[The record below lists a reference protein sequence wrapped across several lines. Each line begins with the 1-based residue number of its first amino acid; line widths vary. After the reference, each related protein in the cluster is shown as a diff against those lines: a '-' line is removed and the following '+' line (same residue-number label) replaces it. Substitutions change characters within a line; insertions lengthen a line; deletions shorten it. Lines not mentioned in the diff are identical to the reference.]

1 MPSQS
6 WGLLLFIL
14 LLVLLSA
21 LLSCAETSFTAFSQA
36 KIHSLNSSR
45 SYRAKIILILYRQQ
59 ARVISAVLLG
69 NTLINILSSALATNF
84 AISAFGS
91 TGVLYSTIF
100 MTLAIL
106 IFSEVLPKTYAINNP
121 EKAILNIAPLLLPV
135 VKVLHPL
142 NIAVQV
148 VVNFLIRT
156 FGLSERKEVV
166 SFADTIRGLID
177 QHKSDSNVSEGALK
191 MLNNIMDMA
200 ETEVSKIM
208 IHRKNVITINAD
220 WEVDKIVSAVAN
232 GNHSRFPLWKNNPD
246 NIIGVLHIKD
256 LLRLLL
262 KYKSNTK
269 NFNIISVASE
279 PWFIP
284 ETTQISVQ
292 LNKFRS
298 KKQHFALVVD
308 EYGTLQGIV
317 TLEDILEEIVGE
329 VYDEHDKEGNLCVML
344 RDGSYLVRG
353 EFSIRDFNRKL
364 DWDLSD
370 ENATTVAGY
379 LINKLGYIPDEG
391 ESFVFSGIEFIIV
404 SKQNNILRKIR
415 VHKKKSS
422 IDEND
427 EGLDL

>member
-6 WGLLLFIL
+6 WSLLFFIL
-14 LLVLLSA
+14 LLVSLSA

-36 KIHSLNSSR
+36 KIYRLSNSG
-45 SYRAKIILILYRQQ
+45 SYRAKIILGLYQQQ

-69 NTLINILSSALATNF
+69 NTLLNILSSALATNF
-84 AISAFGS
+84 AISTFGS
-91 TGVLYSTIF
+91 AGVVYSTIL

-121 EKAILNIAPLLLPV
+121 EKAILNIAPFLLPA
-135 VKVLHPL
+135 VKALHPL
-142 NIAVQV
+142 NVAVQL
-148 VVNFLIRT
+148 VVNFLIRS

-166 SFADTIRGLID
+166 SFTDTIRGLID
-177 QHKSDSNVSEGALK
+177 QHKSDSSVSEGALK

-208 IHRKNVITINAD
+208 IHRKNVITINMD
-220 WEVDKIVSAVAN
+220 WEIDKIVSAVVN
-232 GNHSRFPLWKNNPD
+232 GNHSRFPLWKDNSD

-256 LLRLLL
+256 LLRSLL
-262 KYKSNTK
+262 KYKGDTK
-269 NFNIISVASE
+269 NFNIMSVASE

-292 LNKFRS
+292 LNKFRG

-317 TLEDILEEIVGE
+317 TLEDILEEIVGD
-329 VYDEHDKEGNLCVML
+329 VYDEHDKEHNLCVML
-344 RDGSYLVRG
+344 RNGSYLLRG
-353 EFSIRDFNRKL
+353 EFSIRDLNRKL
-364 DWDLSD
+364 DWNLSD

-391 ESFVFSGIEFIIV
+391 ESFVFSGTEFIIV

-415 VHKKKSS
+415 VYKQKND
-422 IDEND
+422 DESKNC
-427 EGLDL
+427 

>member
-1 MPSQS
+1 
-6 WGLLLFIL
+6 
-14 LLVLLSA
+14 
-21 LLSCAETSFTAFSQA
+21 
-36 KIHSLNSSR
+36 
-45 SYRAKIILILYRQQ
+45 
-59 ARVISAVLLG
+59 
-69 NTLINILSSALATNF
+69 
-84 AISAFGS
+84 
-91 TGVLYSTIF
+91 

-142 NIAVQV
+142 NMAVQV

-177 QHKSDSNVSEGALK
+177 QHKSDSNVSESALK

-208 IHRKNVITINAD
+208 THRKNVITINAD
-220 WEVDKIVSAVAN
+220 WEVDKIASAVAN
-232 GNHSRFPLWKNNPD
+232 GNHSRFPLWKDNPD

-256 LLRLLL
+256 LLRSLL

-292 LNKFRS
+292 LNKFRN

-329 VYDEHDKEGNLCVML
+329 VYDEHDTEHNLCVML

-427 EGLDL
+427 ESLDL